1 MSTAYRLFAALGG
14 VALLA
19 ASGWAL
25 VSFVPS
31 LRRKP
36 PLLRI
41 AWSYLLGCAF
51 AGVSLYALSH
61 WGGVELRRGT
71 ILPVLL
77 MPLALAAWMR
87 RKAPRSA
94 SSPRPA
100 SSHTARA
107 AVALAALSG
116 AFVSAAVFADALSGV
131 QCGFD
136 ARMTWNA
143 HAGFVRA
150 ARTVDA
156 PVLLDGGTYLHNP
169 KYPLLLPILQVAVQE
184 TFDTD
189 DDERVTRPLYAVFLP
204 VLLLVVFDVAAPR
217 AGTLAAALIVLAM
230 ALLPALAFEWD
241 GGAITSYA
249 DIPLGL
255 FWGAGLALSLSAPWR
270 PPEALTAGLLLG
282 AGALAKTEGLLLGA
296 IVVALAALRAL
307 RRARRTKRLGPV
319 RATALAAAVF
329 AAAAALCLSWRAQ
342 VPNRNSETWD
352 EVTAGQIVSGVA
364 QRLPAVLHFV
374 RIEMARPEVW
384 SRFWWL
390 APALFL
396 LGARALNR
404 PFARGLLVAS
414 AAALAVYLA
423 AYGGSSWT
431 PEHLVHPTWN
441 RFLSQLAVPLYVLLA
456 CAVADAFG
464 RSQRAPRG
472 GRPKSFV
479 FPAAASCR
487 MSGAGSSSTN
497 HTAPSSAP
505 VARRFR
511 PNMTVQ
517 SSSTA

>member
-1 MSTAYRLFAALGG
+1 VSTAYRLFAAVGG

-25 VSFVPS
+25 ASFVPS

-36 PLLRI
+36 VLLRF
-41 AWSYLLGCAF
+41 AWSYLLGGAF
-51 AGVSLYALSH
+51 TGVALYALSH

-77 MPLALAAWMR
+77 LPLAAAAWFR
-87 RKAPRSA
+87 RNASRSA
-94 SSPRPA
+94 PA
-100 SSHTARA
+100 PHRAPSRTARA
-107 AVALAALSG
+107 AVVAAAVSG
-116 AFVSAAVFADALSGV
+116 AFVSAAVLADALSGV

-169 KYPLLLPILQVAVQE
+169 KYPLLLPVLQVAVQE

-204 VLLLVVFDVAAPR
+204 VLFLVIFDVAEAR
-217 AGTLAAALIVLAM
+217 SGALAAALIVLAM
-230 ALLPALAFEWD
+230 SLLPGLAFEWD

-249 DIPLGL
+249 DIPLSL
-255 FWGAGLALSLSAPWR
+255 FWGGGLALLLTAPWR
-270 PPEALTAGLLLG
+270 PPEALAAGLLLG
-282 AGALAKTEGLLLGA
+282 AGALTKTEGLLLGA
-296 IVVALAALRAL
+296 IAVGLAALRAL
-307 RRARRTKRLGPV
+307 RRARRMQHFGPV
-319 RATALAAAVF
+319 RATALAAAAF
-329 AAAAALCLSWRAQ
+329 ALAGALCVSWRAQ

-352 EVTAGQIVSGVA
+352 EVTPRQIATGVA

-374 RIEMARPEVW
+374 RIEMTRPEVW
-384 SRFWWL
+384 SGFWWL

-396 LGARALNR
+396 LGAPALAR
-404 PFARGLLVAS
+404 PLARGLLVAS
-414 AAALAVYLA
+414 AGALVVYAA
-423 AYGGSSWT
+423 AYGGSSWA
-431 PEHLVHPTWN
+431 PKDLVHPTWN

-464 RSQRAPRG
+464 RSQRAPRI
-472 GRPKSFV
+472 GRP
-479 FPAAASCR
+479 
-487 MSGAGSSSTN
+487 
-497 HTAPSSAP
+497 
-505 VARRFR
+505 
-511 PNMTVQ
+511 
-517 SSSTA
+517 

>member
-1 MSTAYRLFAALGG
+1 MSTAYRVFAALGG

-19 ASGWAL
+19 APGWAIT
-25 VSFVPS
+25 SFIPS

-36 PLLRI
+36 VLLRC

-51 AGVSLYALSH
+51 TGFVLYALSH
-61 WGGVELRRGT
+61 WGGVEFRRGT
-71 ILPVLL
+71 ILAVLL
-77 MPLALAAWMR
+77 LPLAAAAWAR
-87 RKAPRSA
+87 RKAPRSTPPPH
-94 SSPRPA
+94 SSSGRA
-100 SSHTARA
+100 ARA
-107 AVALAALSG
+107 AVVAAAVSG
-116 AFVSAAVFADALSGV
+116 AFVSAAVLVDALSGV

-169 KYPLLLPILQVAVQE
+169 KYPLLLPVLQVAIQE

-189 DDERVTRPLYAVFLP
+189 DDERVTRPLYAFFLP
-204 VLLLVVFDVAAPR
+204 VLFLVVFDVAEAR
-217 AGTLAAALIVLAM
+217 AGALAAALIVLAM
-230 ALLPALAFEWD
+230 TLLPGLAFEWD

-255 FWGAGLALSLSAPWR
+255 FWGGGLVLLMSAPWR
-270 PPEALTAGLLLG
+270 PPEALAAGLLLG
-282 AGALAKTEGLLLGA
+282 AGALTKTEGVLLGA
-296 IVVALAALRAL
+296 IVVVLVALQAL
-307 RRARRTKRLGPV
+307 RRARRMNRLGPV
-319 RATALAAAVF
+319 RAAALAAAVF
-329 AAAAALCLSWRAQ
+329 AAAAALCVSWRAQ

-352 EVTAGQIVSGVA
+352 EVTAGQIATGVA

-396 LGARALNR
+396 LGARALTR
-404 PFARGLLVAS
+404 PFARGLIVAS
-414 AAALAVYLA
+414 AGALVVYAA
-423 AYGGSSWT
+423 AYGGSGWT

-464 RSQRAPRG
+464 RSQREPRI
-472 GRPKSFV
+472 GRP
-479 FPAAASCR
+479 
-487 MSGAGSSSTN
+487 
-497 HTAPSSAP
+497 
-505 VARRFR
+505 
-511 PNMTVQ
+511 
-517 SSSTA
+517 